1 MPDKRKSLAYT
12 LPMVV
17 FVVLLGLGSVLRK
30 AGGHFLLSAAEY
42 WIYPVQTI
50 LCGALLIWFYREY
63 RFQRPLRAGFAIAI
77 GILVFLLWIAPQGLL
92 GFSTRA
98 DGFNPDLFAAS
109 PKIYWTTVVFRFLRL
124 AVVVPFIEEIF
135 WRGFLLRYFIDE
147 NFERV
152 PFGTF
157 SWPSFLIV
165 TLIFGFSH
173 SLPDWPAALLTG
185 AIYNVVAYR
194 TRSLSACVLTHAVT
208 NLLLGLWIM
217 HTKQW
222 GLALKA
228 PTPRP
233 SPEKSSTAKNE

>member
-1 MPDKRKSLAYT
+1 MPDRRKFLAYT

-17 FVVLLGLGSVLRK
+17 FVVLMGLSSLLHKTGS
-30 AGGHFLLSAAEY
+30 HFLLSAAEY
-42 WIYPVQTI
+42 WIYPAQTV
-50 LCGALLIWFYREY
+50 LCGALLIWFYRDY
-63 RFQRPLRAGFAIAI
+63 QFQRPLRVGFALSI
-77 GILVFLLWIAPQGLL
+77 GIAVFLLWIAPQWLL
-92 GFSTRA
+92 GFSSRS
-98 DGFNPDLFAAS
+98 DGFNPDLFAAN
-109 PKIYWTTVVFRFLRL
+109 PPAYWATVGFRFLRL

-157 SWPSFLIV
+157 SWLSFTIV
-165 TLIFGFSH
+165 TLIFGLSH

-185 AIYNVVAYR
+185 VIYNAVAYR

-217 HTKQW
+217 QTKQW
-222 GLALKA
+222 GFW
-228 PTPRP
+228 
-233 SPEKSSTAKNE
+233 